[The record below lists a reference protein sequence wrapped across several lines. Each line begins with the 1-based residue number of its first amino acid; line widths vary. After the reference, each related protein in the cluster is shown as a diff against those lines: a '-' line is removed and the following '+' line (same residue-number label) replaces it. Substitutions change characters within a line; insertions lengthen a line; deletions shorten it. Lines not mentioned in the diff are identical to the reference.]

1 MTQKRHEKH
10 WKNIEKH
17 WKKHWKTI
25 PILHVSWTLRP
36 FSGLLSSALQ
46 LVWSGHFNHHCRC
59 SRSQNFRCYHCY
71 NIATLHMAVCQNPWN
86 PLFCSHQNSWDLWM
100 FIPLKMVL
108 IGIDHYWSIPTS
120 KNVSE
125 LIADQS
131 DVFRDV
137 EIPTAA
143 LKQHHPALYSLA
155 KWRKKSLPLHLLRER
170 KVSLNQARQ
179 KRESEREQARA
190 SATPWTWPWNWR
202 TACEWQASNAI
213 EVHTEKN
220 STKLGLHSLLSAAEW
235 ELHPLLARRFA
246 ETKESH
252 SRPLRVASSY
262 HSHHPEISTETS
274 ATGKCSETII
284 IIYIYTSYIIIYIY
298 DYVCMYI
305 RIY

>member
-1 MTQKRHEKH
+1 MDVHPP
-10 WKNIEKH
+10 KN
-17 WKKHWKTI
+17 
-25 PILHVSWTLRP
+25 
-36 FSGLLSSALQ
+36 
-46 LVWSGHFNHHCRC
+46 
-59 SRSQNFRCYHCY
+59 
-71 NIATLHMAVCQNPWN
+71 
-86 PLFCSHQNSWDLWM
+86 
-100 FIPLKMVL
+100 
-108 IGIDHYWSIPTS
+108 GINRYWSL
-120 KNVSE
+120 
-125 LIADQS
+125 LIHTHIKKCVWTHRWPIRCFS
-131 DVFRDV
+131 RCRN
-137 EIPTAA
+137 PTAA

-252 SRPLRVASSY
+252 RRPLRVASSY

-284 IIYIYTSYIIIYIY
+284 IIYIHHI
-298 DYVCMYI
+298 
-305 RIY
+305 